1 LRSGQV
7 KCLYYRYAKVQRHQ
21 NNQQVGRSNREIGIK
36 DTIEDF
42 YELQRKQQRGKEGQ
56 QQFLLLLKEKVSLL
70 SNLKI
75 NSLEMIKLGPIWKRF
90 FTTTL
95 PPPFS
100 LSPFGFLYGGQP
112 ARNRV
117 LRRDTKPCGVSSCTS
132 ISRRSAVAQRAAA
145 QHARRSRAAPLAAQA
160 GFLITTHL

>member
-1 LRSGQV
+1 M
-7 KCLYYRYAKVQRHQ
+7 
-21 NNQQVGRSNREIGIK
+21 GRSNREIGIK

-56 QQFLLLLKEKVSLL
+56 QQFLLLLKEKSFSS

-95 PPPFS
+95 PPLS
-100 LSPFGFLYGGQP
+100 LDLHCSIFAFVPLFYSFDLTNTSKIVLPLVFKESLFFCQKKLFLNLWNALYFWQ
-112 ARNRV
+112 
-117 LRRDTKPCGVSSCTS
+117 
-132 ISRRSAVAQRAAA
+132 
-145 QHARRSRAAPLAAQA
+145 
-160 GFLITTHL
+160 